1 MLPAGQDL
9 PLPAVQGVTILHL
22 VRGYQG
28 IRQEADEGPTGD
40 LVTPRAAL
48 TQESERS
55 SNDRN
60 LCATSWGALELPPLR
75 SHLPAR
81 RRAAWPA
88 SGQR

>member
-40 LVTPRAAL
+40 LVTPRAAV

-60 LCATSWGALELPPLR
+60 LCATFWGALELPPLR